1 MPINKFMEE
10 LTANQL
16 DELNGDLKSLEHE
29 LQALLKTSIEG
40 TKPVE
45 LDQPIG
51 RLSRMDA
58 IAQQKMAQANRANH
72 KLRFDLVKAALAL
85 LERDEYGYCRKCEE
99 PIGYGRLKAKPET
112 PFCLECQGARE
123 VR

>member
-1 MPINKFMEE
+1 MEE
-10 LTANQL
+10 LTPSQL
-16 DELNGDLKSLEHE
+16 EE
-29 LQALLKTSIEG
+29 LQQDLRSLQENLHSLLKVSMEG

-58 IAQQKMAQANRANH
+58 IQQQKMAQANRANH
-72 KLRFDLVKAALAL
+72 KLRFDLVKAALMVF
-85 LERDEYGYCRKCEE
+85 ERDEYGYCRKCEE

-112 PFCLECQGARE
+112 PFCVGCQGARE
-123 VR
+123 AG

>member
-1 MPINKFMEE
+1 MEE
-10 LTANQL
+10 LTASQL
-16 DELNGDLKSLEHE
+16 DELNVDLRSLQEE
-29 LQALLKTSIEG
+29 LHALLRVSMEG

-58 IAQQKMAQANRANH
+58 IQQQKMAQANRASH
-72 KLRFDLVKAALAL
+72 KLRFGLVKAALTTF
-85 LERDEYGYCRKCEE
+85 EREEYGYCRKCEE

-112 PFCLECQGARE
+112 PFCVACQGARE
-123 VR
+123 AG

>member
-1 MPINKFMEE
+1 MEE
-10 LTANQL
+10 LRVHQL
-16 DELNGDLKSLEHE
+16 RILKSDLELLHRE
-29 LQALLKTSIEG
+29 LQDLLKSSLES
-40 TKPVE
+40 TKAVE

-58 IAQQKMAQANRANH
+58 IAQQKMAQANRINH
-72 KLRFDLVKAALAL
+72 RLRFDLVKAALASFD
-85 LERDEYGYCRKCEE
+85 RQEYGFCRTCEE

-123 VR
+123 ER